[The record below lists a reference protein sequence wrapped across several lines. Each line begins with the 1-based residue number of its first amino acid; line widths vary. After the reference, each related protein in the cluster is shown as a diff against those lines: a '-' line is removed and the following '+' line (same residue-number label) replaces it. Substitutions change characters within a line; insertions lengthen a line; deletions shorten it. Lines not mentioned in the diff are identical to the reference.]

1 MTPNLTALLPATKFE
16 TDQAAHL
23 VSVGYPQVEPVMP
36 QILEW
41 LQDPNWPVAQ
51 VFRPFVASI
60 GAPLA
65 PHVLSILLTDDGGWK
80 HSVLSGVV
88 AESPELVACLR
99 PELER
104 IALSPTADEVQEEVD
119 GVAAGILNCF
129 DRGPE
134 A

>member
-1 MTPNLTALLPATKFE
+1 VTPNLTALLPATKFE

-51 VFRPFVASI
+51 VFRPFAAGI

-65 PHVLSILLTDDGGWK
+65 SHVRSILTTDDGCWK

-88 AESPELVACLR
+88 AESPELAACLR

-104 IALSPTADEVQEEVD
+104 LVNSPTANEVQEEVD
-119 GVAAGILNCF
+119 GVAAEILNRF
-129 DRGPE
+129 DHGPE